1 MPDPNDWNSSIIE
14 EFHSNAGKVGGPF
27 EGRTLLLLH
36 SKGARSGK
44 TRINPLAYLVEGDR
58 YVIFASKGGAP
69 TNPDWYHNLIADPE
83 VTIEVG
89 TETIPARAT
98 VLEGEERDAMWKRI
112 VELMPGFGE
121 YEKKTD
127 RKIPAIALERTG

>member
-14 EFHSNAGKVGGPF
+14 EFHNNAGKVGGPF

-36 SKGARSGK
+36 SKGARSGR
-44 TRINPLAYLVEGDR
+44 TRINPLAYLVDGDR
-58 YVIFASKGGAP
+58 FIVFASKGGAP
-69 TNPDWYHNLIADPE
+69 TNPDWYHNLIANPE

-98 VLEGEERDAMWKRI
+98 ILEGEERDAMWARI

-121 YEKKTD
+121 YAKKTD
-127 RKIPAIALERTG
+127 RKIPAIALEKTG

>member
-1 MPDPNDWNSSIIE
+1 MAIDTSS
-14 EFHSNAGKVGGPF
+14 SP
-27 EGRTLLLLH
+27 
-36 SKGARSGK
+36 
-44 TRINPLAYLVEGDR
+44 
-58 YVIFASKGGAP
+58 P
-69 TNPDWYHNLIADPE
+69 TNPDWYHNLIANPE

-89 TETIPARAT
+89 TETIPARANI
-98 VLEGEERDAMWKRI
+98 LEGAERDAMWKRI

>member
-69 TNPDWYHNLIADPE
+69 TNPDWYHNLIANPE

-98 VLEGEERDAMWKRI
+98 ILEGEERDAMWKRI

>member
-14 EFHSNAGKVGGPF
+14 EFRTNEGRVGGPF

-36 SKGARSGK
+36 SKGARSG
-44 TRINPLAYLVEGDR
+44 RDRVNPLAYITDGDR
-58 YVIFASKGGAP
+58 YIVFASKGGAP
-69 TNPDWYHNLIADPE
+69 TNPDWYHNLIADPD

-89 TETIPARAT
+89 TETLPARAT
-98 VLEGEERDAMWKRI
+98 ILKGEERDRAWARV

-121 YEKKTD
+121 YEAKTE
-127 RKIPAIALERTG
+127 RTIPAIALVRSG